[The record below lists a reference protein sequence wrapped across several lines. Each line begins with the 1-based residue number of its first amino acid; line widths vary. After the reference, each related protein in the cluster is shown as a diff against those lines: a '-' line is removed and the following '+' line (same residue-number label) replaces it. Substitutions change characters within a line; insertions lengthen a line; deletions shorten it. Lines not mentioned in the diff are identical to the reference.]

1 MQEPFNSF
9 VIVHYTLLQW
19 LMFFYI
25 YSFIGWIW
33 ESLYAS
39 VGQKRPVNRGFL
51 HGPVIPIYG
60 FGALCVLVSTIDVRE
75 SSVLVFFFGMFG
87 ATLLELV
94 TGWAMEKLFHVKYWD
109 YKNFPLNFHGY
120 ICLPASLAWG
130 LFSVLMIRVIHV
142 PIEGIVLNMR
152 RGLLE
157 PLAMIITAMF
167 AVDLYQSVNEAMDLR
182 DMLVKI
188 EQSKEYIHT
197 MQRRLEISSTVHIDD
212 FKRKLRQTAECH
224 DPFAL
229 RRNFIENAKQLREL
243 RAQQLRELLSKA
255 EEASKNLPYADE
267 RGKLKD
273 SILAEL
279 ERIGA
284 RGEKQYSRMASILGR
299 NPHAVSEEHKD
310 VFEEIRNM
318 LK

>member
-1 MQEPFNSF
+1 MQESF
-9 VIVHYTLLQW
+9 SIVHYTLLQW

-33 ESLYAS
+33 ESAYAS
-39 VGQKRPVNRGFL
+39 VGQRRPVNRGFL

-75 SSVLVFFFGMFG
+75 SSVLVFIFGMFG

-94 TGWAMEKLFHVKYWD
+94 TGWAMERIFHVKYWD

-120 ICLPASLAWG
+120 ICLPASLGWG

-142 PIEGIVLNMR
+142 PIEGFVLHMR
-152 RGLLE
+152 RFLLE
-157 PLAMIITAMF
+157 PAVMLVTALF
-167 AVDLYQSVNEAMDLR
+167 AVDLYQSVSEAMDLR

-212 FKRKLRQTAECH
+212 FKRRLKETAECH
-224 DPFAL
+224 NPFEL
-229 RRNFIENAKQLREL
+229 RKRFIANAKQLREL
-243 RAQQLRELLSKA
+243 RAQQLRELLAKA
-255 EEASKNLPYADE
+255 EEASRGLPYADE
-267 RGKLKD
+267 RGRLKD

-284 RGEKQYSRMASILGR
+284 RGEKQYRRMASILER
-299 NPHAVSEEHKD
+299 NPHAVSDEHKD